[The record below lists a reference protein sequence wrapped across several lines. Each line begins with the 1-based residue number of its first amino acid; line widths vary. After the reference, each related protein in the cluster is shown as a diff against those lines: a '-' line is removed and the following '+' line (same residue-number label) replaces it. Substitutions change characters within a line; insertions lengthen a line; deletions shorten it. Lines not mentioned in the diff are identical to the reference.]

1 MYIVSAGKLKT
12 KQHAKNETEN
22 FFFSKNITPKLQ
34 ARLCSFTIHFE
45 EKKSFMLF
53 NKNHH
58 LKTRKVSTNMI
69 ENTLTDQIT
78 L

>member
-1 MYIVSAGKLKT
+1 MQKY
-12 KQHAKNETEN
+12 ETQN
-22 FFFSKNITPKLQ
+22 FFFSKNIKPKLQ
-34 ARLCSFTIHFE
+34 ARLCSFTIRFE

-53 NKNHH
+53 NKNLH